1 MKNRPDNYHL
11 IDKLRVDMIAVK
23 KKLESL
29 QTIFNKQ
36 TDYFDDHMGKMSVQ
50 LDNIGNLEK
59 RMSLNSQ
66 SIELIP
72 QLQQNLLDIRDNQ
85 LPSLVEDLRRQMISK
100 IESALS
106 KNTTATVKADSV
118 EQKVHLLAEHVKK
131 QIPMQEKEKHHQDN
145 QAYIQDGR
153 FKVLEARLKDI
164 EGGMLD
170 RMAEFRK
177 EFDPLK

>member
-1 MKNRPDNYHL
+1 
-11 IDKLRVDMIAVK
+11 MIAIK
-23 KKLESL
+23 KKVESL

-36 TDYFDDHMGKMSVQ
+36 TDYFDDRMHKMAVQ
-50 LDNIGNLEK
+50 LENVGNLEK
-59 RMSLNSQ
+59 RMSLSSQ

-85 LPSLVEDLRRQMISK
+85 LPSLVEDLRRQMVSK

-131 QIPMQEKEKHHQDN
+131 QIPIQEKEKHHQDN
-145 QAYIQDGR
+145 QAWIQEGR
-153 FKVLEARLKDI
+153 YKILEQRIKDI
-164 EGGMLD
+164 EGAMID
-170 RMAEFRK
+170 RITEF
-177 EFDPLK
+177 